1 MISSDEYNKRKA
13 AIHRALAISSAAD
26 TSVSD
31 EIIKLSET
39 WANGELSLEEV
50 QKIIIAKYNENN
62 SR

>member
-13 AIHRALAISSAAD
+13 AIQRVLAISSAAD
-26 TSVSD
+26 TKASD
-31 EIIKLSET
+31 KIIELSET

-50 QKIIIAKYNENN
+50 QKIVIEKYNENN